1 MTHSATRTTTPEVV
15 IIGAGFGGLS
25 VALELKKA
33 GIETFTILDRQ
44 DEVGGVWQANDYP
57 GAACDVPSVIYQFS
71 THLKPNWSRRFGS
84 QGEIRDYV
92 REVSIEAGLRPHIRF
107 GVEVVGARFDESTLK
122 WTVTLADGEVLVAD
136 VVVGATGQLS
146 QPKMPDV
153 TDRSKFAGRQFHSA
167 EWDHSVDLRG
177 KRVVVVGGGAS
188 SIQVVPA
195 IVDQADHVT
204 VIQRSPSWV
213 VSKYD
218 WSPGLVERTLSRIP
232 TFQRAYHNLMWWW
245 FEAKYPFV
253 LRKLDGVRAV
263 YERIWRKRMAAL
275 LKDSQKYLACVPDYR
290 MGCARILLSNQW
302 YQTLSRP
309 DVSVIRSGVVGMTE
323 NGVKTS
329 DGQLTEADVVI
340 WCTGFAATEYL
351 SPIAITGEDG
361 RDLHEVWKDGP
372 EAYLGIS
379 TPGFPNLFM
388 SYGPNTGS
396 LTNTITSMLEY
407 QAGYIRQAIEHIART
422 GYAYAVKQSVHD
434 DFNDELSRRLQGT
447 VFSTGCPGWYSTANG
462 KVTTVWA
469 GPHTEYR
476 RRTKTFDPSVY
487 EQTRPLTSGPQP
499 DITELDVDVQ
509 TIPQ

>member
-1 MTHSATRTTTPEVV
+1 
-15 IIGAGFGGLS
+15 
-25 VALELKKA
+25 
-33 GIETFTILDRQ
+33 
-44 DEVGGVWQANDYP
+44 
-57 GAACDVPSVIYQFS
+57 
-71 THLKPNWSRRFGS
+71 
-84 QGEIRDYV
+84 
-92 REVSIEAGLRPHIRF
+92 
-107 GVEVVGARFDESTLK
+107 
-122 WTVTLADGEVLVAD
+122 
-136 VVVGATGQLS
+136 
-146 QPKMPDV
+146 
-153 TDRSKFAGRQFHSA
+153 
-167 EWDHSVDLRG
+167 
-177 KRVVVVGGGAS
+177 
-188 SIQVVPA
+188 
-195 IVDQADHVT
+195 
-204 VIQRSPSWV
+204 
-213 VSKYD
+213 
-218 WSPGLVERTLSRIP
+218 
-232 TFQRAYHNLMWWW
+232 
-245 FEAKYPFV
+245 
-253 LRKLDGVRAV
+253 
-263 YERIWRKRMAAL
+263 
-275 LKDSQKYLACVPDYR
+275 
-290 MGCARILLSNQW
+290 
-302 YQTLSRP
+302 
-309 DVSVIRSGVVGMTE
+309 MTE

-487 EQTRPLTSGPQP
+487 EQTRPSRLAPNRTSPNSTSTSRQSRSENLTTDDGSHRPRDADPRGTARRS
-499 DITELDVDVQ
+499 DRLHRAG
-509 TIPQ
+509 